1 MQSHRQPRGAY
12 GFAAPGEFAVTC
24 LPVPGCDSALLTGP
38 AACVR
43 YGVSRVYNQ
52 QCGYTLLD
60 VQAMH
65 DKMLSM
71 LKVMPGGGLDPTAG
85 KIK

>member
-1 MQSHRQPRGAY
+1 MISN
-12 GFAAPGEFAVTC
+12 
-24 LPVPGCDSALLTGP
+24 
-38 AACVR
+38 R

-65 DKMLSM
+65 DKMRTM
-71 LKVMPGGGLDPTAG
+71 LRSVAAGGLDPSAG
-85 KIK
+85 KARSVFVGDPGVS